1 MGRGGP
7 SCMDGI
13 GGPPCGQGVGGS
25 GVGKGPVGS
34 LWVSVGSLRGPNV
47 SQCIPVGPS
56 GSPWGLCGSQC
67 LSMGS
72 VLVPTGLCGSQR
84 FSMGLCGSQCLSMGS
99 VCVPMLLCGPLG
111 PVWLCL
117 HAARPAGCCPHT
129 QQGWDSVPTP
139 GLSVLHSPPG
149 GSAGALPCRSNHSN
163 APKKG
168 VFPPKTPPKIPPR
181 PTA

>member
-1 MGRGGP
+1 MGSVWVPMGL
-7 SCMDGI
+7 
-13 GGPPCGQGVGGS
+13 CG
-25 GVGKGPVGS
+25 
-34 LWVSVGSLRGPNV
+34 
-47 SQCIPVGPS
+47 SQCFPM
-56 GSPWGLCGSQC
+56 GSVWVPTGLCGSQC
-67 LSMGS
+67 LSVGS
-72 VLVPTGLCGSQR
+72 VWVLVPFYGVCVGPNGSVWVPLPFCGVCVGPNGSVWVP
-84 FSMGLCGSQCLSMGS
+84 MGLCGSQCLSMGS
-99 VCVPMLLCGPLG
+99 VWVPMLLCGPLG

-149 GSAGALPCRSNHSN
+149 GSVGALPCRSNHSN

-168 VFPPKTPPKIPPR
+168 VFPPKPPLKSPPR